1 MGTVKLNPE
10 HSLYFISMY
19 LFIVSS
25 GPRATGVEHDVSV
38 LKTERMSSGM
48 EGRNAA

>member
-10 HSLYFISMY
+10 HFLYFMSLY

-25 GPRATGVEHDVSV
+25 GLRATGEEHDVSV
-38 LKTERMSSGM
+38 LKTE
-48 EGRNAA
+48 NAVLVQ